1 MLESQEPRAVAV
13 IAKPNEATIDLQ
25 RADEHDLEALA
36 ALMNA
41 AYGGTGEVVGWTHV
55 KDFLVGDRTSKSALR
70 AELEANPQA
79 EFLLVRDSRTCEL
92 RGSVWLEP
100 RSATVWYVG
109 SLTVAP
115 REQNSGLGRRI
126 LEAVEQRIVNYG
138 ASKVLID
145 VLNVRGSLIAWYE
158 RRGYTLTG
166 EAHAFPYHDNRY
178 GAPRRPDLAFLELQ
192 KCLEAGRQAAS

>member
-1 MLESQEPRAVAV
+1 V
-13 IAKPNEATIDLQ
+13 IPAPNGTPIHLQ
-25 RADEHDLEALA
+25 RAGEHDLDALA

-41 AYGGTGEVVGWTHV
+41 AYGGTGEVTGWTHV

-79 EFLLVRDSRTCEL
+79 EFLLVRDSGTRKL

-100 RSATVWYVG
+100 RSAAVWYLG

-126 LEAVEQRIVNYG
+126 LEAAERRLVHYG
-138 ASKVLID
+138 ASKVVID

-166 EAHAFPYHDNRY
+166 EAHAFPYDDNRY
-178 GAPRRPDLAFLELQ
+178 GVPQRPDLVFLELQ
-192 KCLEAGRQAAS
+192 KCLEAAHPKAAS